1 MFNRRL
7 FISWLA
13 GTAGIALSS
22 HKAFALSAALKDAK
36 IRGSLN
42 AVEAGMLPGA
52 FDAQSRVFQD
62 MLDRASET
70 DQAIYLPA
78 GDYLLSNITLP
89 AKMRLAGDKGAT
101 RLIYSGGDFFIATK
115 TSSIIEL
122 DGVTFDGRSLPLS
135 TDLQAI
141 LDIRNCNG
149 VQITN
154 CEITGSP
161 RHALYLE
168 GCGGF
173 VENCTITN
181 AIEAALYSVS
191 AKGIRIAGNT
201 VSDCSNGGIWVHRFE
216 IGDDASQVLN
226 NRVSRIGSTNGG
238 TGQWGNGINA
248 YQANNV
254 MIANNT
260 VSDCAFSAIRANSAS
275 NVQILGNQCLNSGE
289 TGIYAEFKF
298 EGAVINNNVVDGAAN
313 GISVVNF
320 NEGGRLATVQGNI
333 VRNLKTEG
341 PYPAEVAGFGYGIA
355 IEADTTAT
363 GNTIENAPKA
373 GFLVGWGEFMRNI
386 VITGNVVRK
395 ANTGV
400 QLTVV
405 EGTGKA
411 VITDNIFDEIKGS
424 AIGGFR
430 WADQVTGDLAK
441 GGDMPKN
448 VVIERNQVS

>member
-7 FISWLA
+7 FLSWLA
-13 GTAGIALSS
+13 GTAGIALSIP
-22 HKAFALSAALKDAK
+22 KAFALSTALKDAK

-62 MLDRASET
+62 MLDRASQT

-89 AKMRLAGDKGAT
+89 ARVRLAGDKGAT
-101 RLIYSGGDFFIATK
+101 RLIYNGGDFFIATK
-115 TSSIIEL
+115 RSSIIEL

-141 LDIRNCNG
+141 LDIRNCPDT
-149 VQITN
+149 QITH
-154 CEITGSP
+154 CEITGST

-168 GCGGF
+168 GCSGL
-173 VENCTITN
+173 VENCAITN

-216 IGDDASQVLN
+216 IGDDASQILN

-275 NVQILGNQCLNSGE
+275 NVQILGNQCVNSGE

-400 QLTVV
+400 QLTVI

-411 VITDNIFDEIKGS
+411 VITDNIFDEIKGA

>member
-7 FISWLA
+7 FLSWLA
-13 GTAGIALSS
+13 GTAGIALSTR
-22 HKAFALSAALKDAK
+22 KAFALSAALKDAK

-42 AVEAGMLPGA
+42 AVEAGLLPGA
-52 FDAQSRVFQD
+52 FDAQSRIFQD

-78 GDYLLSNITLP
+78 GDYLLSNIKLP
-89 AKMRLAGDKGAT
+89 ARVRLAGVKGAT
-101 RLIYSGGDFFIATK
+101 RLVYNGGDFFIASN
-115 TSSIIEL
+115 TSKIIEL
-122 DGVTFDGRSLPLS
+122 DGISFDGRSMPVIQ
-135 TDLQAI
+135 DMQAI
-141 LDIRNCNG
+141 LDIRNCADAQ
-149 VQITN
+149 VTN

-161 RHALYLE
+161 RHGLYLE
-168 GCGGF
+168 SCGGA
-173 VENCTITN
+173 VENCNITN
-181 AIEAALYSVS
+181 ALEAALYSVG
-191 AKGIRIAGNT
+191 AKGMRIAGNI

-226 NRVSRIGSTNGG
+226 NRVSRIGSSNGG

-254 MIANNT
+254 MIANNI

-298 EGAVINNNVVDGAAN
+298 EGAVINDNVVDGAAN

-355 IEADTTAT
+355 LEADTTAS

-395 ANTGV
+395 AATGV
-400 QLTVV
+400 QISVV

-411 VITDNIFDEIKGS
+411 VITDNVFDGIKGS

-441 GGDMPKN
+441 GGDAPKN
-448 VVIERNQVS
+448 VTIERNSSS

>member
-1 MFNRRL
+1 MA
-7 FISWLA
+7 S
-13 GTAGIALSS
+13 
-22 HKAFALSAALKDAK
+22 
-36 IRGSLN
+36 N
-42 AVEAGMLPGA
+42 ASTVL
-52 FDAQSRVFQD
+52 
-62 MLDRASET
+62 
-70 DQAIYLPA
+70 
-78 GDYLLSNITLP
+78 
-89 AKMRLAGDKGAT
+89 
-101 RLIYSGGDFFIATK
+101 
-115 TSSIIEL
+115 EL
-122 DGVTFDGRSLPLS
+122 DGVTFDGRSMPMS
-135 TDLQAI
+135 QDMQAI
-141 LDIRNCNG
+141 VDIRNCADA
-149 VQITN
+149 QITN
-154 CEITGSP
+154 CEILGSP
-161 RHALYLE
+161 KHALYLE
-168 GCGGF
+168 NCGGL
-173 VENCTITN
+173 VENCKITN
-181 AIEAALYSVS
+181 AVEAALYSVG
-191 AKGIRIAGNT
+191 ATGMRIAGNT

-216 IGDDASQVLN
+216 IGDDATQVLN
-226 NRVSRIGSTNGG
+226 NRISRIGSSNGG

-254 MIANNT
+254 IIANNT

-275 NVQILGNQCLNSGE
+275 SVQILGNQCLNSGE

-320 NEGGRLATVQGNI
+320 NEGGRLATIQGNL
-333 VRNLKTEG
+333 VRNLRTEG

-355 IEADTTAT
+355 IEADTTAI

-386 VITGNVVRK
+386 VITGNVVRQ

-411 VITDNIFDEIKGS
+411 VITDNVFDDIKGA

-441 GGDMPKN
+441 GGDVPKN
-448 VVIERNQVS
+448 LTIERNQVS

>member
-1 MFNRRL
+1 MLN
-7 FISWLA
+7 
-13 GTAGIALSS
+13 
-22 HKAFALSAALKDAK
+22 SA
-36 IRGSLN
+36 SN
-42 AVEAGMLPGA
+42 
-52 FDAQSRVFQD
+52 
-62 MLDRASET
+62 T

-78 GDYLLSNITLP
+78 GDYLVGNIKLP
-89 AKMRLAGDKGAT
+89 ARLRLAGVKGAT
-101 RLIYSGGDFFIATK
+101 RLIFVGGEFFLAAQ
-115 TSSIIEL
+115 SSQVIEL
-122 DGVTFDGRSLPLS
+122 DGITIDGRSMPLVQ
-135 TDLQAI
+135 DIQAL
-141 LDIRNCNG
+141 LDIRNCAN

-154 CEITGSP
+154 SEILGSP
-161 RHALYLE
+161 RHGLYLE
-168 GCGGF
+168 SCAGA

-181 AIEAALYSVS
+181 AAEAALYSVG
-191 AKGIRIAGNT
+191 AKGLRIAGNT
-201 VSDCSNGGIWVHRFE
+201 ISDCSNGGIWVHRFE
-216 IGDDASQVLN
+216 IGHDATQVLN
-226 NRVSRIGSTNGG
+226 NRVSNIGSTNGG

-260 VSDCAFSAIRANSAS
+260 VSNCAFSAIRANSAS
-275 NVQILGNQCLNSGE
+275 NVQILGNQCVNSGE

-355 IEADTTAT
+355 LEADTTAT

-373 GFLVGWGEFMRNI
+373 AFLVGWGEFMRNV

-395 ANTGV
+395 AQTGI
-400 QLTVV
+400 QISVV

-411 VITDNIFDEIKGS
+411 VITDNVFDAIKGS

-441 GGDMPKN
+441 GGDVPKN
-448 VVIERNQVS
+448 MVIERNKAG

>member
-1 MFNRRL
+1 MISRRL
-7 FISWLA
+7 FLTGLT
-13 GTAGIALSS
+13 GTAFIAFQTGGS
-22 HKAFALSAALKDAK
+22 FAASAALSEAK
-36 IRGSLN
+36 MRGSLN
-42 AVEAGMLPGA
+42 AADAGLLPGA

-62 MLDRASET
+62 MIDRASDADE
-70 DQAIYLPA
+70 AIYLPA

-89 AKMRLAGDKGAT
+89 ERVRIAGVKGGT
-101 RLIYSGGDFFIATK
+101 RLIFSGGDFFFATN
-115 TSSIIEL
+115 SSAVIEL
-122 DGVTFDGRSLPLS
+122 DGLTFDGRSLPIS
-135 TDLQAI
+135 QDMQAI
-141 LDIRNCNG
+141 FSVRNCRE
-149 VQITN
+149 VQLNN
-154 CEITGSP
+154 CEFTGSP

-168 GCGGF
+168 NCRGH

-181 AIEAALYSVS
+181 ALEAALYCVG
-191 AKGIRIAGNT
+191 AKEMRIGGNT
-201 VSDCSNGGIWVHRFE
+201 ISDCGNGGIWVHRFE
-216 IGDDASQVLN
+216 IGDDGTQVVN
-226 NRVSRIGSTNGG
+226 NRISRISSTNGG

-248 YQANNV
+248 FQANNV

-275 NVQILGNQCLNSGE
+275 NIQILGNQCLNSGE
-289 TGIYAEFKF
+289 TGIYAEFRF

-320 NEGGRLATVQGNI
+320 NEGGRLASVQGNL
-333 VRNLKTEG
+333 VRNLKTDG

-355 IEADTTAT
+355 IEADTTAL

-395 ANTGV
+395 ANIGV

-411 VITDNIFDEIKGS
+411 LITDNIFDDIKGA

-441 GGDMPKN
+441 GGEMPKN
-448 VVIERNQVS
+448 VTIERNSST

>member
-1 MFNRRL
+1 LINRRL
-7 FISWLA
+7 FLSGLA
-13 GTAGIALSS
+13 GTASF
-22 HKAFALSAALKDAK
+22 AFAEKTYSASAALQDAK

-42 AVEAGMLPGA
+42 AVEAGLLPGA
-52 FDAQSRVFQD
+52 FDAQSRIFQD
-62 MLDRASET
+62 MLNSASDT

-78 GDYLLSNITLP
+78 GDYLIGNVTLP
-89 AKMRLAGDKGAT
+89 ARVRLTGVKGAT
-101 RLIYSGGDFFIATK
+101 RLVFAGGDFFLTTNASK
-115 TSSIIEL
+115 VIEL
-122 DGVTFDGRSLPLS
+122 DGITIDGRSMPLVQKI
-135 TDLQAI
+135 QAL
-141 LDIRNCNG
+141 LDIRNCSD

-154 CEITGSP
+154 SEISGSP
-161 RHALYLE
+161 RHGLYLE
-168 GCGGF
+168 NCGGL
-173 VENCTITN
+173 VENCTITT
-181 AIEAALYSVS
+181 AVEAAFYSVG
-191 AKGIRIAGNT
+191 AKGLRIAGNT
-201 VSDCSNGGIWVHRFE
+201 ISDCSNGGIWVHRFE
-216 IGDDASQVLN
+216 IGDDATQVIN
-226 NRVSRIGSTNGG
+226 NRISRIGSTNGG

-248 YQANNV
+248 YQAANV

-298 EGAVINNNVVDGAAN
+298 EGAVISNNVVDGAAN

-355 IEADTTAT
+355 LEADTTAT

-373 GFLVGWGEFMRNI
+373 AFLVGWGEFMRNV

-395 ANTGV
+395 AATGI
-400 QLTVV
+400 QISVV

-411 VITDNIFDEIKGS
+411 VITDNVFDDIKGS

-430 WADQVTGDLAK
+430 WAEQVTGDLAK
-441 GGDMPKN
+441 GNAPKN
-448 VVIERNQVS
+448 IVIERNSFG